1 MKKIC
6 NILLGLFLA
15 CQIYAIAKQNTL
27 KQQPLYS
34 ADLVKIKL
42 SQDAVNRSQLPES
55 AYETREKTYFNDLD
69 QLFVS
74 NGIKSIMRAY
84 IDAKD
89 KEWVRKNGFDR
100 WFLVHL
106 DGTKSVEEVIANLK
120 SNRYIEKAI
129 PEYYAYLHNVP
140 NDPYFADN
148 WGHNNTAQLPAYING
163 SHSGPGVGLIGFDSD
178 AIAAWDEVDYFG
190 DPNIIIGIVDTGVD
204 INHPDLRLV
213 AGYDFGDNDNDPND
227 NSLDAGHGTGTSGIA
242 AAIANNGIG
251 VSGIAGGC
259 SVMPLKVSNS
269 SGDILF
275 SYVNNAIIY
284 AADHDVDVIS
294 MSFGSYDMDVGDDP
308 AADSAFSYAYN
319 NGVVL
324 FASSGNID
332 GPVMGYPA
340 KHPDVIAVGAASPSG
355 ERKNSNSS
363 DGENWWG
370 SSYSMFEQ
378 DSARAIDI
386 MAPTILP
393 ATDIQGYGGFS
404 DSDYLLWF
412 NGTSCSCPYAAGVAA
427 LILSVNPDLSPAEV
441 RNIITSTATDM
452 TINTNA
458 GWDYETGYGMVNAC
472 QALLEANPNIPHC
485 HIVYPINN
493 TGFVI
498 NSLIPVQVEAT
509 DLDDRSITEV
519 RFYLDTNPDYVFS
532 DATMPYEWTWN
543 TAETTLGMHTIKAV
557 AIDNDGNQRQHQIVI
572 FIVSPDEEGF
582 ETGDFS
588 SLFWHNNSPN
598 PWYVQD
604 DVYFSGEFS
613 ACSGNV
619 ENDEF
624 TELKLKINVTQPG
637 DINFYRKL
645 STKNEFSY
653 LRFYIDD
660 NLTVQW
666 TGKRDWELVSCPVEP
681 GLHTFS
687 WIYYQY
693 QSSDEY
699 ENCAWIDHLT
709 LPEYETYFWP
719 PRDLTAA
726 GGNGFVLVYWKV
738 PEAGIPVVYKI
749 YRNDVLLT
757 TITGTR
763 YTDTEV
769 TVGVPYQYRITA
781 VYADGESEATLEQI
795 ATPLA
800 ENVIEAIIGSGTGVT
815 SSAEGCPVNN
825 FRKSLHGQMIYK
837 ASELNLQGIFGP
849 VFISRLGF
857 NIVTSPTYPLP
868 AFQIRMAHTAEENVS
883 QWQGEGNLI
892 TYYNTDNYIPI
903 SGGFELLT
911 LDTPFLWNGIDN
923 ILIDTAFSP
932 ASAVSPSGTVS
943 YTEIPDGYH
952 YIRNNSTDQSDVF
965 IGGTVTVYRPNL
977 KISTLNAPAIE
988 VNTTDLLFGNVL
1000 AGFETSKSFTI
1011 TNTGTSFLTGEISV
1025 PDGFSIALRER
1036 KQNTISFS
1044 IAAGNSAIF
1053 TVFFTPESPGI
1064 YNGNLIITHNVDSE
1078 NRIIALNAISLTAQ
1092 NTPFIAGF
1100 ETDSNLWTFANENQT
1115 NKWMQGTLVA
1125 QSGNGGLFIS
1135 GDDGISHTYITNS
1148 ASVSYFYRDI
1158 IIPEGTENCKLRF
1171 SWKARGEGTGPY
1183 FDYLRVYCVEP
1194 DVVPEAGIML
1204 NTGQLSSPLNLT
1216 EIWKEAELDIPNSL
1230 SGRPQRIIFAWKND
1244 TTGGTQPPAAV
1255 DNIRVLLNN
1264 NTDYAFVYN
1273 GLALVNV
1280 PAVSDPLGNTYY
1292 PKLTI
1297 EGITNPEEHIT
1308 VTSGFASLNEPFS
1321 DAGMDFTLTG
1331 ANFNGAEII
1340 FYHNLGFKPYYLGY
1354 KIEDRGI
1361 WMIQSAAANWTN
1373 EFAYFTVPEI
1383 YSPAA
1388 KISFC
1393 FPCQNNILPPYPNS
1407 FTATLNERNQVVLS
1421 WVSSGET
1428 GISAFQIWRGNIS
1441 NLSSAVVVSDLI
1453 TSNAA
1458 QQNNYTYIDTTAV
1471 ALTRYYYWLKVI
1483 NNDDIENFWGP
1494 ITILTSSD
1502 PPPLP
1507 PPETAILGVFPNPFN
1522 PGTKIHYAL
1531 KQEGTVKFKIYNA
1544 KGQLINSFSE
1554 THSSPGTYVYE
1565 FDGKNKDG
1573 NELASGI
1580 YFCSMQFKGKNY
1592 VRKMMKTK

>member
-1 MKKIC
+1 
-6 NILLGLFLA
+6 
-15 CQIYAIAKQNTL
+15 
-27 KQQPLYS
+27 
-34 ADLVKIKL
+34 
-42 SQDAVNRSQLPES
+42 
-55 AYETREKTYFNDLD
+55 
-69 QLFVS
+69 
-74 NGIKSIMRAY
+74 
-84 IDAKD
+84 
-89 KEWVRKNGFDR
+89 
-100 WFLVHL
+100 
-106 DGTKSVEEVIANLK
+106 
-120 SNRYIEKAI
+120 
-129 PEYYAYLHNVP
+129 
-140 NDPYFADN
+140 
-148 WGHNNTAQLPAYING
+148 
-163 SHSGPGVGLIGFDSD
+163 
-178 AIAAWDEVDYFG
+178 
-190 DPNIIIGIVDTGVD
+190 
-204 INHPDLRLV
+204 
-213 AGYDFGDNDNDPND
+213 
-227 NSLDAGHGTGTSGIA
+227 
-242 AAIANNGIG
+242 
-251 VSGIAGGC
+251 
-259 SVMPLKVSNS
+259 
-269 SGDILF
+269 
-275 SYVNNAIIY
+275 
-284 AADHDVDVIS
+284 
-294 MSFGSYDMDVGDDP
+294 
-308 AADSAFSYAYN
+308 
-319 NGVVL
+319 
-324 FASSGNID
+324 
-332 GPVMGYPA
+332 
-340 KHPDVIAVGAASPSG
+340 
-355 ERKNSNSS
+355 
-363 DGENWWG
+363 
-370 SSYSMFEQ
+370 
-378 DSARAIDI
+378 
-386 MAPTILP
+386 
-393 ATDIQGYGGFS
+393 
-404 DSDYLLWF
+404 
-412 NGTSCSCPYAAGVAA
+412 
-427 LILSVNPDLSPAEV
+427 
-441 RNIITSTATDM
+441 
-452 TINTNA
+452 
-458 GWDYETGYGMVNAC
+458 
-472 QALLEANPNIPHC
+472 
-485 HIVYPINN
+485 NN

-532 DATMPYEWTWN
+532 DVTMPYEWTWN

-572 FIVSPDEEGF
+572 SIVSPDEEGF

-738 PEAGIPVVYKI
+738 PEAGIPVVYNI

-849 VFISRLGF
+849 IFISRLGF

-883 QWQGEGNLI
+883 QWKGVGNLI

-1025 PDGFSIALRER
+1025 PDGFSIALRGR

-1148 ASVSYFYRDI
+1148 ASVSYFY
-1158 IIPEGTENCKLRF
+1158 
-1171 SWKARGEGTGPY
+1171 
-1183 FDYLRVYCVEP
+1183 
-1194 DVVPEAGIML
+1194 
-1204 NTGQLSSPLNLT
+1204 
-1216 EIWKEAELDIPNSL
+1216 
-1230 SGRPQRIIFAWKND
+1230 
-1244 TTGGTQPPAAV
+1244 
-1255 DNIRVLLNN
+1255 
-1264 NTDYAFVYN
+1264 
-1273 GLALVNV
+1273 
-1280 PAVSDPLGNTYY
+1280 
-1292 PKLTI
+1292 
-1297 EGITNPEEHIT
+1297 
-1308 VTSGFASLNEPFS
+1308 
-1321 DAGMDFTLTG
+1321 
-1331 ANFNGAEII
+1331 
-1340 FYHNLGFKPYYLGY
+1340 
-1354 KIEDRGI
+1354 
-1361 WMIQSAAANWTN
+1361 
-1373 EFAYFTVPEI
+1373 
-1383 YSPAA
+1383 
-1388 KISFC
+1388 
-1393 FPCQNNILPPYPNS
+1393 
-1407 FTATLNERNQVVLS
+1407 
-1421 WVSSGET
+1421 
-1428 GISAFQIWRGNIS
+1428 
-1441 NLSSAVVVSDLI
+1441 
-1453 TSNAA
+1453 
-1458 QQNNYTYIDTTAV
+1458 
-1471 ALTRYYYWLKVI
+1471 
-1483 NNDDIENFWGP
+1483 
-1494 ITILTSSD
+1494 
-1502 PPPLP
+1502 
-1507 PPETAILGVFPNPFN
+1507 
-1522 PGTKIHYAL
+1522 
-1531 KQEGTVKFKIYNA
+1531 
-1544 KGQLINSFSE
+1544 
-1554 THSSPGTYVYE
+1554 
-1565 FDGKNKDG
+1565 
-1573 NELASGI
+1573 
-1580 YFCSMQFKGKNY
+1580 
-1592 VRKMMKTK
+1592 